1 MNRLVGLWI
10 LAGAVTGC
18 TQNRE
23 GIRPTEGLPPAALP
37 SGLPPIQER
46 VNAGPD
52 PFPPRMLDGSSMGEG
67 SAALGGAHE
76 HARVGE
82 SEAPDPAPA
91 LLASTATATGTATE
105 GVSTPLDQAGV
116 PGELPELPAD
126 LPALPADP
134 PMAAR
139 GEVAIPPLPPASGNV
154 PVDPQVIRASAE
166 VGRKPDASPGAD
178 RMGLKTGADTAE
190 SGREQEIEVP
200 IGQPVGEWAARV
212 ESDIITW
219 NELQSEVARRFR
231 ELDPQ
236 MQMAPGVR
244 ESLAA
249 NVLDHLIDRSLV
261 IQRARRNEL
270 KDAKRWELINKF
282 AVELFEKERLPAL
295 LKKYNVEDR
304 YALER
309 VLSERN
315 ESFDEILDSFKLE
328 TIYQQFLMMN
338 VASKVHV
345 DLPEMR
351 AYYFE
356 HREEERFQ
364 QGPQLTWREIHLRF
378 ANHPSREAARAKMDE
393 AMARIARGAPFEEIA
408 RAMGEGPNVDTGGLW
423 TTAPGSYAVASV
435 NEALGRLKPGQM
447 STVLEG
453 PNGLHLVRLET
464 VRPAGRKRFEEV
476 QDEIRDLLKSRKQTE
491 LVDDYLTDLYRGAV
505 VTTVFREYVPRHLRT
520 EESGG

>member
-10 LAGAVTGC
+10 VAAVLIGC
-18 TQNRE
+18 SQNRE
-23 GIRPTEGLPPAALP
+23 GLRPTEGLPPAALP
-37 SGLPPIQER
+37 PGLPPIQER

-52 PFPPRMLDGSSMGEG
+52 PFPPRTLDGASMGE
-67 SAALGGAHE
+67 A
-76 HARVGE
+76 
-82 SEAPDPAPA
+82 EATSDGVAGRAPA
-91 LLASTATATGTATE
+91 AGAPARL
-105 GVSTPLDQAGV
+105 VSTPKEPASIPDDPASI
-116 PGELPELPAD
+116 PAELPELPPEMPEVLGSAD
-126 LPALPADP
+126 QETQAD
-134 PMAAR
+134 R
-139 GEVAIPPLPPASGNV
+139 TVGEDGIAIPPLPSAPSPAR
-154 PVDPQVIRASAE
+154 VDSQVMRASAE
-166 VGRKPDASPGAD
+166 VETGTGASTD
-178 RMGLKTGADTAE
+178 RMGLKTE
-190 SGREQEIEVP
+190 SNLAVTEQEVELP

-295 LKKYNVEDR
+295 LNKYQVEDR

-315 ESFDEILDSFKLE
+315 ESFEEILDSFKLE

-356 HREEERFQ
+356 HRDDERFQ
-364 QGPQLTWREIHLRF
+364 QGPQLTWREIHVRF
-378 ANHPSREAARAKMDE
+378 ANHPSREAAQAKMDE
-393 AMARIARGAPFEEIA
+393 VMARISQGAPFEEIA
-408 RAMGEGPNVDTGGLW
+408 RSMGEGPNVDTGGLW
-423 TTAPGSYAVASV
+423 TTAPGSYAVSSV
-435 NEALGRLKPGQM
+435 NAALGSLKPGQM

-476 QDEIRDLLKSRKQTE
+476 QDEIRELLKSRKQTQ
-491 LVDDYLTDLYRGAV
+491 LVDEYLKDLYRGAV
-505 VTTVFREYVPRHLRT
+505 VTTVFREYVPRHLR
-520 EESGG
+520 EDESGG

>member
-10 LAGAVTGC
+10 LAGAVIGC
-18 TQNRE
+18 SQNRE
-23 GIRPTEGLPPAALP
+23 GLRPTEGLPPAALP
-37 SGLPPIQER
+37 PGLPPIQER

-67 SAALGGAHE
+67 AA
-76 HARVGE
+76 ARDGVGDQAPAA
-82 SEAPDPAPA
+82 EAPAR
-91 LLASTATATGTATE
+91 L
-105 GVSTPLDQAGV
+105 VSTPTEGAATPDDRGTIPA
-116 PGELPELPAD
+116 ELPELPAE
-126 LPALPADP
+126 LPKL
-134 PMAAR
+134 
-139 GEVAIPPLPPASGNV
+139 GQNEVAIPPLPSSSGEGS
-154 PVDPQVIRASAE
+154 VDPLVMRASAE
-166 VGRKPDASPGAD
+166 VETGPDDSPATA
-178 RMGLKTGADTAE
+178 RMGLKTDANGAD
-190 SGREQEIEVP
+190 SEQEMELP

-231 ELDPQ
+231 DLDPQ

-309 VLSERN
+309 VLSERD

-351 AYYFE
+351 AYFFE
-356 HREEERFQ
+356 HRDDDRFQ
-364 QGPQLTWREIHLRF
+364 QGPQLTWREIHVRF
-378 ANHPSREAARAKMDE
+378 ANHPSREAAREKMDE
-393 AMARIARGAPFEEIA
+393 AMARISRGAPFEEIA
-408 RAMGEGPNVDTGGLW
+408 RTMGEGPNVDSGGLW

-435 NEALGRLKPGQM
+435 NEALGNLKPGQI

-464 VRPAGRKRFEEV
+464 VRPAGRKGFEEV

-491 LVDDYLTDLYRGAV
+491 LVDEYLKDLYRGAV

-520 EESGG
+520 DESGG

>member
-10 LAGAVTGC
+10 LAGALIGC
-18 TQNRE
+18 SQNRE
-23 GIRPTEGLPPAALP
+23 GLRPTEGLPPAALP
-37 SGLPPIQER
+37 PGLPPIQER

-52 PFPPRMLDGSSMGEG
+52 PFPPRMLDGASMGEP
-67 SAALGGAHE
+67 AAETLERVIE
-76 HARVGE
+76 HPTVA
-82 SEAPDPAPA
+82 EAPVR
-91 LLASTATATGTATE
+91 LASTPAE
-105 GVSTPLDQAGV
+105 GASAHDDPASV
-116 PGELPELPAD
+116 PADLPELPAEMPD
-126 LPALPADP
+126 VLASADQEKRDGQSP
-134 PMAAR
+134 VQ
-139 GEVAIPPLPPASGNV
+139 ESLAIPPLPSSPDAAR
-154 PVDPQVIRASAE
+154 VDPQVMRASAE
-166 VGRKPDASPGAD
+166 VEVATDQSDA
-178 RMGLKTGADTAE
+178 RMGFRTDPNATGE
-190 SGREQEIEVP
+190 EREVELP
-200 IGQPVGEWAARV
+200 IGEPVGEWAARV

-315 ESFDEILDSFKLE
+315 ESFEEILDSFKLE

-356 HREEERFQ
+356 HRDKERFQ
-364 QGPQLTWREIHLRF
+364 QGSQLTWREIHVRF
-378 ANHPSREAARAKMDE
+378 ANHPSRDAARAKMDE
-393 AMARIARGAPFEEIA
+393 AIARIAKGAPFEEIA
-408 RAMGEGPNVDTGGLW
+408 RSMGEGPNVDTGGLW

-435 NEALGRLKPGQM
+435 NAALGKLKPGQI

-453 PNGLHLVRLET
+453 PNGFHLVRLET

-491 LVDDYLTDLYRGAV
+491 LVDAYLKDLYRGAV

-520 EESGG
+520 DESGG